1 MAELTHLD
9 EHGHA
14 RMVDVG
20 DKAPTKRVAVA
31 SGFVRTGAAVR
42 DRIADGAIPKGDV
55 LSVARIAGIQAAKRT
70 ADLGQSTNGLG
81 GVNRQRPRPQVG
93 EIELGGPA

>member
-1 MAELTHLD
+1 MDPAL
-9 EHGHA
+9 A
-14 RMVDVG
+14 
-20 DKAPTKRVAVA
+20 
-31 SGFVRTGAAVR
+31 F
-42 DRIADGAIPKGDV
+42 
-55 LSVARIAGIQAAKRT
+55 GIQPILEPVDMRGFDLTTRRKVGRFRRQKGEENAYCVGIGHHSRTRAKRT